1 MNKYYALF
9 IVFLLIISCS
19 NNDENNP
26 ADPNHTATGFMRAK
40 INNTSW
46 FADKI
51 QAYRQS
57 NSLYI
62 IGTED
67 NASTPIF
74 SSSEIRFQIIN
85 LTQPGTYGIG
95 EDEPGYRYFVKANYI
110 LYSATGITNLTYTAY
125 YLNYSTMNISRIN
138 ADNFAAD
145 FIFRAFVDSTTSV
158 DVTDGV
164 IDISF

>member
-26 ADPNHTATGFMRAK
+26 ADPNHTATGFMRTK
-40 INNTSW
+40 INNISW

-51 QAYRQS
+51 EAYRQS

-62 IGTED
+62 IGTQD
-67 NASTPIF
+67 STGVPQF
-74 SSSEIRFQIIN
+74 SSSEIKFQIIN
-85 LTQPGTYGIG
+85 LSQPGTYGIG
-95 EDEPGYRYFVKANYI
+95 EDEPGYEYFVKAKYI
-110 LYSATGITNLTYTAY
+110 LYSGTGVVNIIYSAY

-138 ADNFAAD
+138 ADSFTAD
-145 FIFRAFVDSTTSV
+145 FIFRAFIDSTTSV
-158 DVTDGV
+158 NITDGV
-164 IDISF
+164 IDIRF